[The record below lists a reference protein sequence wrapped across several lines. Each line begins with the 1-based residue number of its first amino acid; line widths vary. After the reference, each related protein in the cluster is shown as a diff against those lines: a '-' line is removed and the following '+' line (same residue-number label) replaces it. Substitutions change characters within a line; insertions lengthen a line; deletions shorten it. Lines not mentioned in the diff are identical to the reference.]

1 MRPHSI
7 NLIVLVSGRLGF
19 CFSTSV
25 VSVGSANMFFQ
36 KSGSK
41 SKVEVNLIVHL
52 NRYEMI

>member
-1 MRPHSI
+1 M
-7 NLIVLVSGRLGF
+7 SGRLGF

-41 SKVEVNLIVHL
+41 SKVEVNLIVYV